1 MNSAIDQWNYGYKMK
16 ILKFN
21 QGKPVVAEWLI
32 RTFKNETSKYMTAIL
47 KNLFINR
54 FAELVK
60 EYSNTIHRATD
71 MKPVDVKYGVFY
83 QFWCWI

>member
-1 MNSAIDQWNYGYKMK
+1 
-16 ILKFN
+16 
-21 QGKPVVAEWLI
+21 
-32 RTFKNETSKYMTAIL
+32 MTAIL

-54 FAELVK
+54 LAELVK

-83 QFWCWI
+83 QF